1 MRIAQIKSQTFLV
14 IEWHTLPT
22 YNLSKTKWGSIA
34 AAVFSS
40 FYLGVMCNKQS
51 RFHSRILHITP
62 FRFLFLLVMIRFSF
76 KNCAGAIELF
86 GED

>member
-1 MRIAQIKSQTFLV
+1 MRIAQIKSQTCLV

-22 YNLSKTKWGSIA
+22 YNLSKTKWRSSA
-34 AAVFSS
+34 APVFSK
-40 FYLGVMCNKQS
+40 FYLSAMCNKQP
-51 RFHSRILHITP
+51 RFHSRIFPTTP

>member
-22 YNLSKTKWGSIA
+22 YNLSKTKWRSSA
-34 AAVFSS
+34 APVFSK
-40 FYLGVMCNKQS
+40 FYLSAMCNKQPH
-51 RFHSRILHITP
+51 FHSQILYITP
-62 FRFLFLLVMIRFSF
+62 FRCLFLLVMIRLSF
-76 KNCAGAIELF
+76 KNCAGAIKLF

>member
-22 YNLSKTKWGSIA
+22 YNLSKTKWGSSA
-34 AAVFSS
+34 AAIFSWS
-40 FYLGVMCNKQS
+40 YLNAMCNKQS
-51 RFHSRILHITP
+51 HSHSRILPITP
-62 FRFLFLLVMIRFSF
+62 FRFLFLLVMIRLPF